1 MTGKNVSVIGR
12 RLDGE
17 RLHKEVCSIFR
28 RVVPCGLVTGYLCA
42 LAPFAL
48 ADYKP
53 REPSLKPAREY
64 PSHQEFQGLVI
75 AADPFLSDER
85 IKRELFDT
93 DKVVKEGFLPILLI
107 IENNND
113 FPVVIDGTSIQ
124 LIAPDETAELPV
136 PFETVLFRVL
146 RLKTNVRPGLPP
158 PGMILVILTQKCDPV
173 MLEDFQQKTLQARE
187 VDPHS
192 VDYGVVFFPGRKS
205 LQGHRLYIPDL
216 INPDDGTTLMFFE
229 FELQSPRP

>member
-1 MTGKNVSVIGR
+1 MTGKNVPVYGGR
-12 RLDGE
+12 LYRE
-17 RLHKEVCSIFR
+17 RLHRRARSVFR
-28 RVVPCGLVTGYLCA
+28 RLVRCGLVTGYLCGSGS
-42 LAPFAL
+42 FAL
-48 ADYKP
+48 ADYEP
-53 REPSLKPAREY
+53 RQPSLKPAREY
-64 PSHQEFQGLVI
+64 TSHQEFQGMVI

-124 LIAPDETAELPV
+124 LIAPDETAELSV

-158 PGMILVILTQKCDPV
+158 PEMILVILTKKCDPV
-173 MLEDFQQKTLQARE
+173 MLEDFQQKTLQVKE
-187 VDPHS
+187 VGPHS
-192 VDYGVVFFPGRKS
+192 VEYGVVFFPGRKS
-205 LQGHRLYIPDL
+205 LKGYRLYIPRL
-216 INPDDGTTLMFFE
+216 INPDDGTALMFFE
-229 FELQSPRP
+229 FELQSPKP